1 VLTGASVDTV
11 TPLRPQIQID
21 WTGPFRYKCPMH
33 DFWPRACGTAAR
45 IASCFVLCWT
55 VGWVSEGYSD
65 EHGTQLIDRYLNQ
78 SARKD
83 AVLKMEVQYEE
94 PPKEAVRL
102 EFTWMRKI
110 KDGLASHLLR
120 MESPPSEKGKL
131 LLVRERPDGGT
142 DYVAYRPNSA
152 LKKKV
157 RVNAARNYKYKG
169 LSISVQELIG
179 GELHKYN
186 HQYRGAQTVDSISCQ
201 LVESTLR
208 DQFKNDSNYPRTLIY
223 LRDDNGM
230 PLKWELFGNSNR
242 LEKRIQVEEIKQLNG
257 VWTLNQVRVDD
268 LKKKSQLRLILK
280 EVDYHPDLKDQMF
293 SELYLKQNSN

>member
-1 VLTGASVDTV
+1 MKQSVC
-11 TPLRPQIQID
+11 I
-21 WTGPFRYKCPMH
+21 
-33 DFWPRACGTAAR
+33 
-45 IASCFVLCWT
+45 VLCLM
-55 VGWVSEGYSD
+55 VGRISADYSD
-65 EHGTQLIDRYLNQ
+65 ERGSQLIDRYLNQ

-83 AVLKMEVQYEE
+83 AVLTMEVQYAE
-94 PPKEAVRL
+94 PPREAVRL
-102 EFTWMRKI
+102 DFTWMRKM

-120 MESPPSEKGKL
+120 MEGPPSEKGKL

-186 HQYRGAQTVDSISCQ
+186 HQDKGVQTVDGVSCH

-208 DQFKNDSNYPRTLIY
+208 DKFKNDSSYPRTLIY

-230 PLKWELFGNSNR
+230 PLKWELFGNSDR
-242 LEKRIQVEEIKQLNG
+242 IEKKIQVEEVKEFEG
-257 VWTLNQVRVDD
+257 VWTLSRVRVED
-268 LKKKSQLRLILK
+268 LNKKSQLKLILG
-280 EVDYHPDLKDQMF
+280 EVRYHPDLKDQIF
-293 SELYLKQNSN
+293 SEQYLKQNSN

>member
-1 VLTGASVDTV
+1 
-11 TPLRPQIQID
+11 
-21 WTGPFRYKCPMH
+21 MH
-33 DFWPRACGTAAR
+33 DFWPRACGTAVK
-45 IASCFVLCWT
+45 IASYFVLCWT
-55 VGWVSEGYSD
+55 VGWVSAAYSD

-83 AVLKMEVQYEE
+83 AVLTMEVQYEE

-186 HQYRGAQTVDSISCQ
+186 HQYQGAQTVNGISCQ
-201 LVESTLR
+201 VVESTLR
-208 DQFKNDSNYPRTLIY
+208 DQFRNDSNYPRTLIY

-230 PLKWELFGNSNR
+230 PLKWDLFGNSNR
-242 LEKRIQVEEIKQLNG
+242 LEKKIQVEEVKQFEG
-257 VWTLNQVRVDD
+257 VWTLNRVRVDD
-268 LKKKSQLRLILK
+268 LNKRSRLALILR
-280 EVDYHPDLKDQMF
+280 EVQYHPEVKDQIF
-293 SELYLKQNSN
+293 SEQYLKQNSN